1 MIAVERPVGVTIFKC
16 VTSLG
21 ERHPTLPQRPPRT
34 PPAER
39 RPSQE
44 ERTRDGR
51 ESACARGGRGG
62 ARARGDGGRPRA
74 RRRGAPAR
82 ERTRARRW
90 RGSPARRRRGRPRVR
105 RRARGGGGLTCV
117 GARRRCLE
125 WQDGRVAKGRPS
137 VRGGGRRG
145 ARGGGR
151 GDAAGRTRENES
163 VERGGRRTDELRARP
178 RRSAWR
184 PTPPPHV
191 RAFPQTSSIP
201 RFSGR

>member
-1 MIAVERPVGVTIFKC
+1 MRNLARRTAP
-16 VTSLG
+16 
-21 ERHPTLPQRPPRT
+21 HPPPTAAPLPTGRKTPITRRT
-34 PPAER
+34 HAR
-39 RPSQE
+39 RQGKRL
-44 ERTRDGR
+44 RTRGQR
-51 ESACARGGRGG
+51 
-62 ARARGDGGRPRA
+62 GRPRA

-145 ARGGGR
+145 ARGGR

>member
-1 MIAVERPVGVTIFKC
+1 MIAVECPVGVTISKC

-39 RPSQE
+39 RPSRE
-44 ERTRDGR
+44 GRTRDGR
-51 ESACARGGRGG
+51 ESARARGGGGG
-62 ARARGDGGRPRA
+62 ARARGGG
-74 RRRGAPAR
+74 GAPAR

-117 GARRRCLE
+117 GARRRCLG
-125 WQDGRVAKGRPS
+125 WQDGRMGGWEGGKGVPFRE
-137 VRGGGRRG
+137 RRREEGRE
-145 ARGGGR
+145 GGR
-151 GDAAGRTRENES
+151 GDAVGRTRENES

-178 RRSAWR
+178 RRSAWQ
-184 PTPPPHV
+184 PTPPPPA
-191 RAFPQTSSIP
+191 RAFPQASSIP